1 MEDATMFTR
10 QGFVQSWKEVRPY
23 FVFSIMLFFAGLII
37 GASPGAPSDWLGQQ
51 LKGIEQISKIA
62 HQSDRPQWA
71 MFQLIFLNNFVKS
84 VLAMVL
90 GAVAGLFP
98 VYMLVA
104 NGMVM
109 GFLLGRVADQGE
121 NVWLLVVRGLLPHGV
136 LELSAIF
143 LACAFGLRFGV
154 TLLQGIAGSVFGKE
168 RAWYPFVRTAT
179 GSVPALI
186 LVFAVLLVAA
196 IVESTITYWLM
207 T

>member
-1 MEDATMFTR
+1 MFTR
-10 QGFVQSWKEVRPY
+10 QGLVQSWKEVRPY
-23 FVFSIMLFFAGLII
+23 FIFSIMLFFAGLMI
-37 GASPGAPSDWLGQQ
+37 GGSPSAPADWLGQQ
-51 LKGIEQISKIA
+51 LKGIAQISKIA
-62 HQSDRPQWA
+62 HEAKSPELA
-71 MFQLIFLNNFVKS
+71 MFVLIFLNNFVKS

-90 GAVAGLFP
+90 GAFAGLFP

-121 NVWLLVVRGLLPHGV
+121 NVGLLVAKGLLPHGI

-154 TLLQGIAGSVFGKE
+154 TLVQGIAGSVFAKD
-168 RAWYPFVRTAT
+168 RAWHPFVRTAI

-186 LVFAVLLVAA
+186 LVFALLLLAA